1 TGLRSGCGGRS
12 IDAQH
17 QVARLNP
24 DMGGGG
30 ALGDIEDDAVE
41 LIACTDAHSGPRR
54 VRQALADRKRLSAG
68 YWNEKKSDR
77 RPEKLLRAY
86 GAAVLTTIAR
96 LNAIGKQIKQA
107 IRCPRRVN
115 RVTMKA
121 CRRLPVFLRKR
132 SSSRL
137 VEMSQKC
144 QKATSVD
151 LDQILV
157 RQRSA
162 GELSELA
169 ADSERSLIDADE
181 ANPVDERRHFS
192 LCCGIVA
199 GIE

>member
-1 TGLRSGCGGRS
+1 CAARARPPTGLRSGCGGRS

-68 YWNEKKSDR
+68 YRNEKKSDR

-96 LNAIGKQIKQA
+96 LKQIKQA

-115 RVTMKA
+115 RVTMKV
-121 CRRLPVFLRKR
+121 CLRLPVFLRKR
-132 SSSRL
+132 TSSRL

-144 QKATSVD
+144 AR
-151 LDQILV
+151 LN
-157 RQRSA
+157 R
-162 GELSELA
+162 
-169 ADSERSLIDADE
+169 
-181 ANPVDERRHFS
+181 
-192 LCCGIVA
+192 
-199 GIE
+199 